1 MGKQMLGTRGRGLAT
16 ALDLPAEEYYMWL
29 CWRRTAAILAA
40 SSLAE
45 VKTLTRHKSDSA
57 VYHYTNNSGTVLS
70 SIRRLSVASRP
81 SRVILVAV
89 LNYCAFCSSYAHQ
102 VAQFTLSAVWS
113 VQSFL
118 STYEYSVRLQRCNSP
133 SGLHLEAHY
142 DGLFALDARKIHYS
156 T

>member
-1 MGKQMLGTRGRGLAT
+1 
-16 ALDLPAEEYYMWL
+16 MWH

-45 VKTLTRHKSDSA
+45 VKTLTRHKPDSA

-81 SRVILVAV
+81 SRVSLVAV
-89 LNYCAFCSSYAHQ
+89 LNYCVFCSSYVYQ
-102 VAQFTLSAVWS
+102 VAPFTLSAVRG
-113 VQSFL
+113 VQSCL
-118 STYEYSVRLQRCNSP
+118 STYKYSARLQRCNSP
-133 SGLHLEAHY
+133 CGLYLEARY
-142 DGLFALDARKIHYS
+142 NGFVALDARKIHYS